1 MVNSV
6 RIWMMQDFWLGVL
19 ERGVKTFAQALIAA
33 IGTTAA
39 LNQVE
44 WRVVLLTAGLAALLS
59 VLTSLATPE
68 TVLVK
73 SRVDVPGTV
82 QSDGVE
88 EPVDVAVPVYVPR
101 QVAKEL
107 Q

>member
-1 MVNSV
+1 MNSV
-6 RIWMMQDFWLGVL
+6 KIWMTQDFWLGVL
-19 ERGVKTFAQALIAA
+19 ERGVKTFAQAMIAA

-73 SRVDVPGTV
+73 SRITVPGTA
-82 QSDGVE
+82 QSDGEE
-88 EPVDVAVPVYVPR
+88 EPGDAPIPFYVPR
-101 QVAKEL
+101 HVAKTI